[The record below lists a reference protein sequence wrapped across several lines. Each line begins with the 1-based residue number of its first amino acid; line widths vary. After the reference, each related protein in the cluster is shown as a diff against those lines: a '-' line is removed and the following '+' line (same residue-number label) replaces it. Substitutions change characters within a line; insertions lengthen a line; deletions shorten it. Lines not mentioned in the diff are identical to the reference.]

1 MANGQITEVV
11 SKEAYSQ
18 IEKLLNGLDDIT
30 NRVNKINA
38 NSRSATLPSQ
48 FAGNN
53 KNIAQEFANIDK
65 AREKSIATIEKQRL
79 AELKLQQSREKAFDS
94 YQLKLTKQQQA
105 EAIAA
110 QKAIQDSERQIKQKE
125 KEFAKFERDFNKYEA
140 QLKKKE
146 IEEAKAAVSAQRS
159 AEKQRLAEIKL
170 QQAREKAFDDYE
182 KRLERE
188 NAKLNAATSLYNKI
202 QQKLNGLNAEH
213 RDLAAKKQLGINL
226 TDAEAKRYDFLGAR
240 ITKYDTA
247 LKGVDASMG
256 KYQRNVGNYASAFN
270 PLSNS
275 INQLTR
281 EMPAFA
287 NSVQTGFMAIS
298 NNLPIFFDS
307 IQQIIVQNKEL
318 QAQGK
323 PTQSVLKQI
332 AGAVFSLGT
341 ALSVGVTLLTIYGKE
356 IVEWAGSLLE
366 GKKAMDASVE
376 SAKSLNTIRQES
388 LKSIVQEK
396 IQLQA
401 NLETAKDTTLSYKER
416 KIAADKVLQQ
426 YPFWFEGLGRE
437 AILNGKVETAVR
449 GVNAALLARAKAQ
462 AATTKIT
469 ENQGRVIDL
478 EEELRLEK
486 QVLKQAEQRAKREAE
501 IALQRIGGTTRES
514 ADLYYTSKSRA
525 ASDALATSKTR
536 VAEIQEEINFLN
548 ATNNRLTG
556 YTLEQ
561 TKAAI
566 GLDAEATTQKKVKA
580 DEFVQAE
587 TNSRVAFERSIS
599 VLEERLSLMS
609 KENSMYPFLAT
620 QLKIV
625 KDAYEAMYGEQEKVN
640 EETEKT
646 IKYGTVDYYS
656 DLINRLKEEQ
666 SAVATSTREYQ
677 LYGVAIQEAQDKLDA
692 LTGKQSDFLV
702 KLKEQSKAMSDY
714 LQTFV
719 NDFAQQTGFNTLFK
733 VLQNDIEGFGRSFKA
748 EFEQLEKLKRDGNI
762 SDEEYAEATKE
773 LNKMRLQ
780 SFATTFSAI
789 AEITQE
795 VFNFISQNQRAQT
808 EAALSELDMQQRVVE
823 RYAQTEEAKQQ
834 IQDQYDEKRR
844 EIRRREAQQ
853 EKQNAIFN
861 AIINTAQGVTAAYAK
876 GNIPLSVIIGALGAA
891 QIALIAS
898 RQIPEFKDGVRG
910 FGGGLAV
917 VGDGGRSEIVR
928 TPSGEL
934 WRTPNKD
941 TLVNLPKGSDVFKSE
956 MDFIRNSGTLLGGM
970 PHVIGDMRSGASASE
985 MREIMR
991 EAMAGS
997 ATYVSNF
1004 DKRGFTGY
1012 VVTAGG
1018 KSISHNNKMSFKAK
1032 TFKN

>member
-53 KNIAQEFANIDK
+53 KNIAQEFANIDR
-65 AREKSIATIEKQRL
+65 ARQKSIAVIER
-79 AELKLQQSREKAFDS
+79 
-94 YQLKLTKQQQA
+94 
-105 EAIAA
+105 
-110 QKAIQDSERQIKQKE
+110 
-125 KEFAKFERDFNKYEA
+125 
-140 QLKKKE
+140 
-146 IEEAKAAVSAQRS
+146 
-159 AEKQRLAEIKL
+159 QRLAEIKL
-170 QQAREKAFDDYE
+170 QKQREQAFDRYEKQLAREQGK
-182 KRLERE
+182 LE
-188 NAKLNAATSLYNKI
+188 ASQSVYNRI
-202 QQKLNGLNAEH
+202 QQKLNGLNKEY
-213 RDLAAKKQLGINL
+213 RDLAIRKEIGVKLTSDEAERYNFLQKRIN
-226 TDAEAKRYDFLGAR
+226 
-240 ITKYDTA
+240 KYDAA
-247 LKGVDASMG
+247 LKSVDASMG
-256 KYQRNVGNYASAFN
+256 KYQRNVGNYAGAFN

-323 PTQSVLKQI
+323 PTQSVLRQI
-332 AGAVFSLGT
+332 AGSIFSLGT
-341 ALSVGVTLLTIYGKE
+341 ALSVGVTLLTFFGDEIVDFIFNNKEAAKAQEASKKATEEKIEAEKRANNEIATTISREQNRARILFENAKNEELSSSKRIEAIKEIRQLYGKYLGDLTNQQLL
-356 IVEWAGSLLE
+356 AGKTAEAEERLNQALLRRGYAMAAQSLLE
-366 GKKAMDASVE
+366 KNLTAQLELQIEYNKVSERGLNSLQKTRDEQGRLNTTSEKYFETIRKINKEE
-376 SAKSLNTIRQES
+376 SA
-388 LKSIVQEK
+388 
-396 IQLQA
+396 A
-401 NLETAKDTTLSYKER
+401 
-416 KIAADKVLQQ
+416 
-426 YPFWFEGLGRE
+426 
-437 AILNGKVETAVR
+437 R
-449 GVNAALLARAKAQ
+449 GVLEQKLKPL
-462 AATTKIT
+462 K
-469 ENQGRVIDL
+469 
-478 EEELRLEK
+478 EEEK
-486 QVLKQAEQRAKREAE
+486 QLLNLYNSNAK
-501 IALQRIGGTTRES
+501 
-514 ADLYYTSKSRA
+514 Y
-525 ASDALATSKTR
+525 
-536 VAEIQEEINFLN
+536 
-548 ATNNRLTG
+548 
-556 YTLEQ
+556 
-561 TKAAI
+561 
-566 GLDAEATTQKKVKA
+566 LDAVNEVTKGTKKQT
-580 DEFVQAE
+580 EQFVQAE
-587 TNSRVAFERSIS
+587 TNSRVSFERTIQS
-599 VLEERLSLMS
+599 LQERLGLIS
-609 KENSMYPFLAT
+609 KENVLYKILST
-620 QLKIV
+620 QLSIV
-625 KDAYEAMYGEQEKVN
+625 KDAYEAMYGVQEKVN

-646 IKYGTVDYYS
+646 IKYGTVDYYN
-656 DLINRLKEEQ
+656 DLIGRLQAEQ

-910 FGGGLAV
+910 FSGGLAV